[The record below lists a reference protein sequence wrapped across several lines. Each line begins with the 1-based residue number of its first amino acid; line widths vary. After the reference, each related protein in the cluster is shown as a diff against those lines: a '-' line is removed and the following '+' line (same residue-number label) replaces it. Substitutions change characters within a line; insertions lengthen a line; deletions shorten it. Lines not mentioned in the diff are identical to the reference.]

1 MRMLTNRTKI
11 AAALVAAVFGAPTA
25 ALAAA
30 VNVDLDTGT
39 AGIQASR
46 DVSNPPQSF
55 PATINFVGDATVTN
69 VSGRLD
75 YDTTRLDAT
84 VTAASGAVC
93 AVNEG
98 AGQIAFTTTSG
109 SGTALGSQVVCNV
122 TFTVPAGVTPPQT
135 IPLAFS
141 NMTFAGT
148 SGTDTTEGG
157 TINVTTGPTAPQL
170 TFNPPAGGT
179 VTLNTGGAGTIA
191 VTAGAGTAGETAALT
206 CSSTNGTATVSG
218 SPFAPN
224 GTGSIA
230 VQCSPVVGATAP
242 FTVNCNVDQSTGT
255 DQGAVT
261 FNATCPAITPSP
273 EFSANLNVSLTGAPG
288 STLTGGATISNTG
301 NAPLTVGPCTV
312 TGAFTVTPPASIPAG
327 GTGTL
332 GVSCVA
338 PASAG
343 AIATGTA
350 VCTTNDPDDG
360 EGTVTFTLSCGAQV
374 LAVPAMGSF
383 GKGILAALLA
393 GLGLLV
399 FAMRRRASV

>member
-1 MRMLTNRTKI
+1 MRARSALTR
-11 AAALVAAVFGAPTA
+11 LTA
-25 ALAAA
+25 ALAVSLVAPAA
-30 VNVDLDTGT
+30 FAGVIT
-39 AGIQASR
+39 AGTGSTTQGGSVVIPLSFTGDGETVDFQG
-46 DVSNPPQSF
+46 DVLF
-55 PATINFVGDATVTN
+55 DAAQFTVTTAN
-69 VSGRLD
+69 ANGGQCSVPSAG
-75 YDTTRLDAT
+75 T
-84 VTAASGAVC
+84 VRIVAP
-93 AVNEG
+93 
-98 AGQIAFTTTSG
+98 AGQTNPLPAGPTTY
-109 SGTALGSQVVCNV
+109 CNV
-122 TFTVPAGVTPPQT
+122 TFTAGAATPFATYPLDVTGELCFEGDGTPPE
-135 IPLAFS
+135 
-141 NMTFAGT
+141 AGCT
-148 SGTDTTEGG
+148 GTDGSIT
-157 TINVTTGPTAPQL
+157 VQAGPSAPQL

-191 VTAGAGTAGETAALT
+191 VTAGAGSPGETAALT
-206 CSSTNGTATVSG
+206 CSSTNGTATVTG

-230 VQCSPVVGATAP
+230 VQCTPVVGATAP
-242 FTVNCNVDQSTGT
+242 FTVNCNVDQSVGT

-273 EFSANLNVSLTGAPG
+273 EFNANLNVSLTGSPG

-360 EGTVTFTLSCGAQV
+360 EGSVTFTLSCGAQI